1 MIWKLECLLLR
12 STFWSKIMTTKK
24 ILINGQ
30 WVNGEDRIVEI
41 RSPHNNELIANVSDA
56 SKSQMEEALE
66 TASSSFKIVKDLPA
80 HLISNAL
87 LTIRDF
93 IKDNSVVYDEKNYH
107 DFFDLLSGPQ
117 NNLTTYLQ
125 YLSNFLI
132 HQINHEV

>member
-1 MIWKLECLLLR
+1 
-12 STFWSKIMTTKK
+12 MTTKK

-41 RSPHNNELIANVSDA
+41 RSPHNNELIANVSHA

-93 IKDNSVVYDEKNYH
+93 IKDNSDRFTKALAIEAGKPIKIARVEVDRALHTFETA
-107 DFFDLLSGPQ
+107 SGEAVR
-117 NNLTTYLQ
+117 L
-125 YLSNFLI
+125 
-132 HQINHEV
+132 